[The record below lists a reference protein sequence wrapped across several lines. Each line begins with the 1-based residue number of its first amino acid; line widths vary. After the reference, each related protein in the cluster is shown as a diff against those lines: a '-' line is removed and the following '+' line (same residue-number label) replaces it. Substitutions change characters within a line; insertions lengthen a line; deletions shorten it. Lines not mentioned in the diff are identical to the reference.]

1 MRQLSCQKSTLPP
14 ADVADRDY
22 MHISANAV
30 NFDAAR
36 MCRQISTH
44 GATQTDSV
52 FFHLILKLYV
62 KLAPG
67 GFRSQHLFACLLLA
81 QMQSIS
87 TRRADVQTDLD
98 TRGYLDRLC
107 VSSSDSHIICQIG
120 SRWISQ
126 LALLAQMQSI
136 SKCSGDVSTQYQLNF
151 FIENSFIISITL
163 NSNIILFFR
172 TYDFLYS
179 RLQSRYF
186 T

>member
-107 VSSSDSHIICQIG
+107 VSSSDSHIIM
-120 SRWISQ
+120 SNWAPVDFAAS
-126 LALLAQMQSI
+126 
-136 SKCSGDVSTQYQLNF
+136 
-151 FIENSFIISITL
+151 IISANVVDFKVQRGCKYLVSVKFLHRKLIY
-163 NSNIILFFR
+163 NINYIK
-172 TYDFLYS
+172 
-179 RLQSRYF
+179 Q
-186 T
+186 